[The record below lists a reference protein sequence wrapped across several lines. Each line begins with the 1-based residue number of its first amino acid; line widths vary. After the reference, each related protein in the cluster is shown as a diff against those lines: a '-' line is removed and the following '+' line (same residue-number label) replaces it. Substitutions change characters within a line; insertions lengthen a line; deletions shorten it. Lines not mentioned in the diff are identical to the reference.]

1 MASSSLQL
9 LMEWQGKIV
18 PQSFNAGFVTLS
30 YVVSLIGSWSTLELI
45 NRRTAIKGIFNH
57 LLLASA
63 AVTMGGISIWSMHYI
78 GNRAID
84 IANGEPELQI
94 AYSSGFTALSFFV
107 PILVLLAAFVATGTN
122 NSVEWWRVA
131 VGGAMSGMAI
141 CGMHYIGNAS
151 ISNYAC
157 EYHIA
162 NVVGSAIISVA
173 ASIIALALFFVFR
186 SSWTASWWKRSI
198 CAVVLAGAV
207 SGMHWCASTGT
218 KYRMLKLNRGNSD
231 LSRIATVVV
240 VICLSVG
247 ACLII
252 AAMAFT
258 TNQVMKRSAQKAQ
271 QVVLAVAIFDNHGRL
286 LVSPDGLLP
295 SEKITETFVGRSA
308 HEALTVQHPLFQWMF
323 RASRNWASIEPIIS
337 GMRSHLAHLP
347 NKKGARDESGR
358 GGPRNNTHNTDGVQL
373 ISDHGEPIENYEAV
387 LCELFCTAA
396 EALSIKLKVPLGNVG
411 TLWDEI
417 LATGDSGSIRGAA
430 ASRSAARKQRK
441 IEQILMT
448 SGGMGGRGET
458 RNGHNNNN
466 NSTSNA
472 AATEFRS
479 HKELANMD
487 SSELAE
493 MGIRRPSAAAA
504 AAAAARTSEYG
515 RGSLMFLV
523 RHVDNVRE
531 LGDLEAAGYRFAELR
546 HVCGI
551 IGPSM
556 QIKAWNL
563 ETKLRAMQTYA
574 RESPMLEAGV
584 HLGLFAVRAQVGGV
598 GFDVLVDREARNL
611 LPSVPM
617 PFTTLEPWQLAFLRQ
632 VDHLTADR
640 AIRHL
645 ATIKTQAPKEAYFAS
660 QLVDAIHALRHGLAD
675 DAIFDDAVL
684 SAKVVEVPCR
694 RLADG
699 SGSSMA
705 AMIALC
711 CVVPIHQN
719 ISSETC
725 ELVPLSFFKVH
736 QLVDPDSPHQLDFLR
751 SLHRD
756 IYPLINAVPKP
767 AAASAAPGSPGAYSR
782 RLHNLSSRLGRRGD
796 SGNYHHHHGSR
807 MGTARASSPSG
818 SFKAGSTKELWTGSR
833 PSSDTSTQPSSADL
847 YAQAMMGGDPASLMS
862 PIQSSFGGIM
872 VSQEITVDVHA
883 TVGQADAADDS
894 IASVMKQSP
903 QPTLSTLPQQ
913 QLPPS
918 QQQPQQQPQDAEA
931 DAADGHQRDRSQ
943 SGGSSSQD
951 TKSELE
957 LKPAVTVAVAPIRVI
972 RSHRE
977 EANQPHGMSVGVVAN
992 AVADAESTTATFVDE
1007 LFTVCLSQ
1015 R

>member
-1 MASSSLQL
+1 MASPEQL
-9 LMEWQGKIV
+9 LQEWQGKIV
-18 PQSFNAGFVTLS
+18 PQSFNGGFVTLS
-30 YVVSLIGSWSTLELI
+30 YVVSLIGAWSTLELI

-57 LLLASA
+57 LLLVSSA
-63 AVTMGGISIWSMHYI
+63 ITMGGIAIWCMHYI

-84 IANGEPELQI
+84 IADGQPELQI

-122 NSVEWWRVA
+122 NSVKWWRVA
-131 VGGAMSGMAI
+131 VGGFMAGTAI

-157 EYHIA
+157 EYKVA

-173 ASIIALALFFVFR
+173 ASIVALALFFIFR

-218 KYRMLKLNRGNSD
+218 KYRMLKLNTGNSD

-252 AAMAFT
+252 GAMAFT

-271 QVVLAVAIFDNHGRL
+271 QVVLAVAIFDKHGRL

-308 HEALTVQHPLFQWMF
+308 HENLTVQHPLFQWMF
-323 RASRNWASIEPIIS
+323 RASRNWGSIEPILD
-337 GMRSHLAHLP
+337 GMHNHLAHLP
-347 NKKGARDESGR
+347 SKKGARDESGR
-358 GGPRNNTHNTDGVQL
+358 GGPSNNSNTDGVQL

-387 LCELFCTAA
+387 MCELFCTAA
-396 EALSIKLKVPLGNVG
+396 EALSVKLKVPLGKVG
-411 TLWDEI
+411 MLWDEI
-417 LATGDSGSIRGAA
+417 LATGDSGRIPGGSN
-430 ASRSAARKQRK
+430 RSATRKQRK
-441 IEQILMT
+441 IEQILAT
-448 SGGMGGRGET
+448 NGGMGVRGS
-458 RNGHNNNN
+458 NG
-466 NSTSNA
+466 
-472 AATEFRS
+472 TEFRS
-479 HKELANMD
+479 NKELTNMD

-493 MGIRRPSAAAA
+493 MGISRQAAAA
-504 AAAAARTSEYG
+504 AAAAASGRISEYG

-523 RHVDNVRE
+523 RHVENLRE

-546 HVCGI
+546 HVSGI
-551 IGPSM
+551 IGSSM
-556 QIKAWNL
+556 QIKSWNI

-574 RESPMLEAGV
+574 RDCPMLEPGV
-584 HLGLFAVRAQVGGV
+584 HVGLFAVRARVGGV

-617 PFTTLEPWQLAFLRQ
+617 PFNVLEPWQLAFLRQ
-632 VDHLTADR
+632 LDLMTPRLAISHMASMKSLT
-640 AIRHL
+640 
-645 ATIKTQAPKEAYFAS
+645 PKETHFAS
-660 QLVDAIHALRHGLAD
+660 QLVDAINALRRGLAD
-675 DAIFDDAVL
+675 DSIFDDAVL

-694 RLADG
+694 RDADG
-699 SGSSMA
+699 SGPSMA

-711 CVVPIHQN
+711 CVMPIHQN
-719 ISSETC
+719 IGSDSC

-736 QLVDPDSPHQLDFLR
+736 QLVDPDSPHQLEFLR

-756 IYPLINAVPKP
+756 IYPLINAVP
-767 AAASAAPGSPGAYSR
+767 APPMSPTSGGSHGGHS
-782 RLHNLSSRLGRRGD
+782 RLHNLSSRLGRHGKHG
-796 SGNYHHHHGSR
+796 SSSHHYSSR
-807 MGTARASSPSG
+807 MGTARGSSPRG
-818 SFKAGSTKELWTGSR
+818 SLKAGSTKELWTGGR
-833 PSSDTSTQPSSADL
+833 PSSDIGTQPSSADL
-847 YAQAMMGGDPASLMS
+847 HALAMMDDPSSLAAPM
-862 PIQSSFGGIM
+862 QSSFGGIM

-883 TVGQADAADDS
+883 TIDQADDGDEDLAPVAE
-894 IASVMKQSP
+894 QH
-903 QPTLSTLPQQ
+903 PQQ
-913 QLPPS
+913 QQKHAS
-918 QQQPQQQPQDAEA
+918 QEVTAV
-931 DAADGHQRDRSQ
+931 DGHQRSRSH
-943 SGGSSSQD
+943 SGDSITQD
-951 TKSELE
+951 GNSEPD
-957 LKPAVTVAVAPIRVI
+957 LKPVVTVAVAPIRVI

-977 EANQPHGMSVGVVAN
+977 EVNQPHGMGVGVVVAN
-992 AVADAESTTATFVDE
+992 AVADADGDTATFVDE
-1007 LFTVCLSQ
+1007 LFGVCLSQ

>member
-45 NRRTAIKGIFNH
+45 NRRTAIKGILNH

-131 VGGAMSGMAI
+131 VGGSMSGMAI

-157 EYHIA
+157 EYHIG
-162 NVVGSAIISVA
+162 NVIGSAIISVA

-308 HEALTVQHPLFQWMF
+308 HEALTVQHPFYQWMF
-323 RASRNWASIEPIIS
+323 RASRNWGSIEPIIG

-347 NKKGARDESGR
+347 NKKGVRDESGR

-396 EALSIKLKVPLGNVG
+396 EALSVRLKVPLSHVG

-417 LATGDSGSIRGAA
+417 LATGDSGSIRGAG

-441 IEQILMT
+441 IEHIMMAN
-448 SGGMGGRGET
+448 GGMGGRGET
-458 RNGHNNNN
+458 RNGNGNNN
-466 NSTSNA
+466 NSSIGNGI
-472 AATEFRS
+472 EFRS

-493 MGIRRPSAAAA
+493 MGIRRPSAAGA
-504 AAAAARTSEYG
+504 AAAAARTTEYG

-523 RHVDNVRE
+523 RHVDNLRE

-556 QIKAWNL
+556 QIKAWNI

-584 HLGLFAVRAQVGGV
+584 HLGLFAVRARVGGV

-617 PFTTLEPWQLAFLRQ
+617 PFTVLEPWQLAFLRQ
-632 VDHLTADR
+632 VDHMTADR

-699 SGSSMA
+699 SGPSMA

-756 IYPLINAVPKP
+756 IYPLINAVPN
-767 AAASAAPGSPGAYSR
+767 ATIASSSSSPGPHSPRSR
-782 RLHNLSSRLGRRGD
+782 RLHNLSSRLGRRGKH
-796 SGNYHHHHGSR
+796 SGSSNTHHLQGSR

-818 SFKAGSTKELWTGSR
+818 SFKASSTKELWTGSR
-833 PSSDTSTQPSSADL
+833 PSSDASTQPSSADL
-847 YAQAMMGGDPASLMS
+847 YAQAMMGDPSSLMS

-883 TVGQADAADDS
+883 TVGQAEAADGNTT
-894 IASVMKQSP
+894 APVVKQ
-903 QPTLSTLPQQ
+903 LQQ
-913 QLPPS
+913 QQQPS
-918 QQQPQQQPQDAEA
+918 LQQQQQPQQPQHPET
-931 DAADGHQRDRSQ
+931 AAVDGHQRDRSQ
-943 SGGSSSQD
+943 SGGGSSSTED
-951 TKSELE
+951 AKSELE
-957 LKPAVTVAVAPIRVI
+957 LKPAVTIAVAPIRVI

-977 EANQPHGMSVGVVAN
+977 EANQSHGMSVGVVAN
-992 AVADAESTTATFVDE
+992 AVADGESSTATFVDE
-1007 LFTVCLSQ
+1007 LFSVCLSQ